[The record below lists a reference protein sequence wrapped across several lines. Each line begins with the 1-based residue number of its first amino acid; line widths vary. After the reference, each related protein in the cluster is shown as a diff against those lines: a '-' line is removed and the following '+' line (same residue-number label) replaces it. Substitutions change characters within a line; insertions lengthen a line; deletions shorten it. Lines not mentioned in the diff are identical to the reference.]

1 MIIVL
6 DTNVLISGLMI
17 PDSIPGKIIQAWQN
31 THFDLAL
38 SEPMLNEITRV
49 LNYPKIQKRLN
60 WNQEKINQF
69 ILLLRFKTDIVS
81 LEGITANV
89 PTDSND
95 NMVLATYIASKA
107 EYLISGDSDLLN
119 LSSEYAVLSPSKF
132 AELL

>member
-6 DTNVLISGLMI
+6 DTNVLLSGLMI

-31 THFDLAL
+31 AHFDFAL
-38 SEPMLNEITRV
+38 SEPMLEEISRV
-49 LNYPKIQKRLN
+49 LAYSKIKKRLN
-60 WNQEKINQF
+60 WDQDKINQF

-81 LEGITANV
+81 LEGIIANV
-89 PTDSND
+89 PTDPND

-119 LSSEYAVLSPSKF
+119 LGSEYTVLSPSEFVK
-132 AELL
+132 LL

>member
-17 PDSIPGKIIQAWQN
+17 PESIPGKIIQAWQN
-31 THFDLAL
+31 AHFDLAL
-38 SEPMLNEITRV
+38 SDQMLNEVTRV
-49 LNYPKIQKRLN
+49 LSYPKIQKRLK

-69 ILLLRFKTDIVS
+69 ILLLRFKTNIVS
-81 LEGITANV
+81 LEGIVANV

-95 NMVLATYIASKA
+95 DMVLATYLASKA
-107 EYLISGDSDLLN
+107 EYLVSGDSDLLD
-119 LSSEYAVLSPSKF
+119 LSSKYVVLSPSKF